1 MLWLPSNFIPEVDI
15 CLLLAMAA
23 MAGFFNLHLPGLS
36 ELPMLARRRTFSS
49 PCQNW
54 LGRGRSGR
62 TVRNAR
68 VTAARV
74 LPLSA
79 LAAFSRTYLGGS
91 TSARYSSFAV
101 PCISP
106 LVTGASLR
114 RGALATMRSA
124 RVPRDICADVT
135 GHAVVVPGGTNGG
148 TVHTSSALH
157 NYDNIAPADVAEGA
171 MALGGWQPIG
181 GVAPTVA
188 TLEPLLLG
196 CGVTTDVLN
205 RLARLLFRLDSS
217 ITPMLLPGKRLE
229 VLTHTMLAHA
239 IVYFDPLLTKY
250 GSKKL

>member
-1 MLWLPSNFIPEVDI
+1 VLWLPSNFIPEVDI

-23 MAGFFNLHLPGLS
+23 MTGFFNLHLPGLS
-36 ELPMLARRRTFSS
+36 EAS
-49 PCQNW
+49 
-54 LGRGRSGR
+54 
-62 TVRNAR
+62 NAGEKAH
-68 VTAARV
+68 VFK
-74 LPLSA
+74 PLSKLVRQGKKRQDGEECA
-79 LAAFSRTYLGGS
+79 GDSRESAASQRIGSILQDISSGS

-157 NYDNIAPADVAEGA
+157 NCDNIAPADVAEGT

-239 IVYFDPLLTKY
+239 IV
-250 GSKKL
+250 